1 MGGLNEEKN
10 KYAQEMEYIET
21 LEGVVKSVKPN
32 IIVGESELTHLQQVH
47 LCLL

>member
-47 LCLL
+47 SCLL